1 VAPAG
6 EVVHGKTSKVRHEGG
21 PLFEGIPSPFPVGRY
36 HSLAATTLPDC
47 LDAIAGTERIVMAVA
62 HRSAPQ
68 LGVQFHPES
77 ILTPEGGRI
86 IENVIRW
93 AAHAGE

>member
-1 VAPAG
+1 
-6 EVVHGKTSKVRHEGG
+6 VHGKTSPVRHTGG
-21 PLFEGIPSPFPVGRY
+21 VLFEGVPSPFPVGRY
-36 HSLAATTLPDC
+36 HSLAASALPAC
-47 LDAIAGTERIVMAVA
+47 LDPIAMAGPVVMAVA

-86 IENVIRW
+86 IDNVMQW
-93 AAHAGE
+93 ATDARR